1 MFHTEKPPHVQ
12 AHFILLV
19 THKIKRAFT
28 SSLPPNQIIV
38 VELLINR
45 LKLIYLH
52 HMQINMNKKVI
63 NRLKV
68 ILAEH
73 SKTNK
78 WLAEKLNKNE
88 TTISRWCTNEVQPS
102 LETLIEISEL
112 LNIDVKELIN
122 STLD

>member
-1 MFHTEKPPHVQ
+1 M
-12 AHFILLV
+12 
-19 THKIKRAFT
+19 
-28 SSLPPNQIIV
+28 S
-38 VELLINR
+38 
-45 LKLIYLH
+45 
-52 HMQINMNKKVI
+52 KKAI

-102 LETLIEISEL
+102 LETLLEISEL
-112 LNIDVKELIN
+112 FNINIKDLIN
-122 STLD
+122 STVD